1 MGKQL
6 NDCILASRSCA
17 YGMGVLL
24 LVWFLIGSCQLKH
37 DKVNTAT
44 MPTTN
49 METIGVTVAKVI
61 KTQFRRELLCNGIC
75 KAAQKADVGFG
86 KQGIIARIYV
96 KNGNAV
102 SKGQILAKLDD
113 AKERQQLEAVQILLA
128 KARLEFADQL
138 ISMGHTPNDSA
149 NIPKQKLE
157 TALIR
162 SGYYDAKHQLKMAMY
177 DLQQTEV
184 LAPFDGIIGGLEAMP
199 DNPTNSFKRLCYVI
213 SSGSFEVH
221 FKLMESEASGPIVG
235 QKVEISSFTGVQRRV
250 LGAITQLDPMVDE
263 NGMLKAIA
271 RIEEGSEFIMDG
283 MSVELTLIKEI
294 NDQLVIPKSALL
306 TRQGRTVVFNV
317 ENGLAL
323 WNYVRVGEENSA
335 YVTIT
340 EGLKEGMVVITG
352 NNLTIG
358 HNAPVKIL
366 DNQN

>member
-1 MGKQL
+1 MGKL
-6 NDCILASRSCA
+6 LKDYMLIARSCF
-17 YGMGVLL
+17 YRMGVLL
-24 LVWFLIGSCQLKH
+24 LGLFFLISCQPKH
-37 DKVNTAT
+37 DKVITAT
-44 MPTTN
+44 APATN
-49 METIGVTVAKVI
+49 MATISVAVAKVK
-61 KTQFRRELLCNGIC
+61 KTKFRRELICNGIC

-96 KNGNAV
+96 KNGNTV
-102 SKGQILAKLDD
+102 SKGQVLAKLDD
-113 AKERQQLEAVQILLA
+113 AKERQQLDAVQIMLA
-128 KARLEFADQL
+128 KAKLELADQL

-199 DNPTNSFKRLCYVI
+199 DNPTSSFKRLCFVI

-221 FKLMESEASGPIVG
+221 FKLMESEASSPIVG
-235 QKVEISSFTGVQRRV
+235 QKVEIGSFTGVQRRI
-250 LGAITQLDPMVDE
+250 LGSITQLDPMVDE

-271 RIEEGSEFIMDG
+271 RIEEGGEFIMDG

-323 WNYVRVGEENSA
+323 WNYVSVGEENSGF
-335 YVTIT
+335 VTIT
-340 EGLKEGMVVITG
+340 EGLKEGMMVITN